1 MSELEDK
8 LNSLL
13 NNPAEINKIAQMA
26 KSLFDTGQDEKDKD
40 KGGETLLQSL
50 SSLGEGL
57 NPKIIG
63 ELGKIMSDRGGSE
76 SKRAIL
82 EAMKPYLNEKRRKKM
97 EQAIQIAKLARL
109 AEIVFAE
116 SAEDQ
121 NGV

>member
-13 NNPAEINKIAQMA
+13 NNPAEIAQMA
-26 KSLFDTGQDEKDKD
+26 KSLFDTGQDEQDKD

-82 EAMKPYLNEKRRKKM
+82 EAMKPYLNEK
-97 EQAIQIAKLARL
+97 
-109 AEIVFAE
+109 
-116 SAEDQ
+116 
-121 NGV
+121 